1 LGNLKRTSEIFDV
14 GKQQTSKNNVATN
27 AAPKPVSAQP
37 TATSTSS
44 LSSPTLS
51 PMNHIGNKNLMKSPP
66 KSPFGGARATASP
79 MVLNPEKTVPVLPM
93 MVPPLALEP
102 PSGVSASSNATRA
115 STKQSVATKQSMESQ
130 PRSLMSMAVNQ
141 QTKSDVSNKASSTNV
156 PPLKQQPSVS
166 QKPVEEV
173 ESGKTTP
180 IMSNVHDNPEAGA
193 KAEVG
198 GGGSS
203 KRSAVKNSEVSA
215 PAKGQTTPLR
225 AGTQK
230 VYTPNTSNM
239 SRLMND
245 LQRTEQ
251 EKKEAL
257 EQVNK
262 LKALLEQG
270 KQQQKEQTNKSLQQ
284 PQPLAVNQSSS
295 LRDQFEGMVSTQ
307 GESAAVAWI
316 SKQLEGMANDRE
328 GYSSMSPRYHNAE
341 DTNLLSSIIP
351 PLTPRSR
358 PGSRAASPERGGGGG
373 LLMSQSLGQ
382 STGNSGSAR
391 GKRMT
396 TPLPKHLNRHDNQ
409 DGNEREGFVGTT
421 PESVEHEYLV
431 AAAKSIPNEYGT
443 QLASYLVRR
452 PYVDLKERDAAGDAA
467 GDNSKTWESM
477 ETYSH
482 LTSKQDYLNCATAM
496 DPSSLEVLVYIEADG
511 SVFTL
516 TGICNVRHGK
526 LPEGEN
532 DTKSEESLDWDVF
545 DDVEKMDR
553 ALGRVTYI
561 DVEGN
566 EREYWLDSIYEEALT
581 TRESYCMSMISAA
594 CALKEVTGGMGVAT
608 NAGPMQKMSPIQP
621 SSPMVQPLQQPS
633 DPSQPARFMQQ
644 PPTNIGAGDPLQQP
658 SMQTSNAPSGH
669 FMPPPAGSIPPNQ
682 MQNGAKDF
690 TPSMSLNHPE
700 LSKSDKATAFPSDNS
715 QPTPTQPS
723 SGQKSNL
730 ASPREKQT
738 QPSTKLDQKQPTTSA
753 TKPPPDEEYESA
765 DSALPFMVMSLFS
778 LFFSMIIFVIKIP
791 FRIGSMLFTFWV
803 LVIAMRIL
811 WLFLAD
817 DNGAW
822 EMGAGVEYE
831 YNMPGIY

>member
-1 LGNLKRTSEIFDV
+1 
-14 GKQQTSKNNVATN
+14 
-27 AAPKPVSAQP
+27 
-37 TATSTSS
+37 
-44 LSSPTLS
+44 
-51 PMNHIGNKNLMKSPP
+51 
-66 KSPFGGARATASP
+66 
-79 MVLNPEKTVPVLPM
+79 
-93 MVPPLALEP
+93 
-102 PSGVSASSNATRA
+102 
-115 STKQSVATKQSMESQ
+115 
-130 PRSLMSMAVNQ
+130 
-141 QTKSDVSNKASSTNV
+141 
-156 PPLKQQPSVS
+156 
-166 QKPVEEV
+166 
-173 ESGKTTP
+173 
-180 IMSNVHDNPEAGA
+180 
-193 KAEVG
+193 
-198 GGGSS
+198 
-203 KRSAVKNSEVSA
+203 
-215 PAKGQTTPLR
+215 
-225 AGTQK
+225 
-230 VYTPNTSNM
+230 M
-239 SRLMND
+239 SRLVND

-257 EQVNK
+257 EQVSK

-270 KQQQKEQTNKSLQQ
+270 KQQQKERANKSLQR
-284 PQPLAVNQSSS
+284 PQPLAVNQNSS
-295 LRDQFEGMVSTQ
+295 LRDQFEGMVSTK
-307 GESAAVAWI
+307 GESVAVAWI
-316 SKQLEGMANDRE
+316 SKQLEGMTNDRE
-328 GYSSMSPRYHNAE
+328 GYSSLSPRYRNAE
-341 DTNLLSSIIP
+341 ETNLLSSIIP

-396 TPLPKHLNRHDNQ
+396 TPLPKHLNRHENQ
-409 DGNEREGFVGTT
+409 DGNEREGFVGST

-452 PYVDLKERDAAGDAA
+452 PYIDLKERDAA

-477 ETYSH
+477 KTYSH
-482 LTSKQDYLNCATAM
+482 LTSKQNYLNCAAAM

-516 TGICNVRHGK
+516 TGTCNVRHGK

-532 DTKSEESLDWDVF
+532 ETKSEESLDWDVF

-594 CALKEVTGGMGVAT
+594 CALKEVTGGMGVAA
-608 NAGPMQKMSPIQP
+608 NAGPLKRMSPIQP
-621 SSPMVQPLQQPS
+621 VSPMVQPLQQPS
-633 DPSQPARFMQQ
+633 DPLQPAGFMQQ
-644 PPTNIGAGDPLQQP
+644 PPMNIGASDHLHQP
-658 SMQTSNAPSGH
+658 PMQTSNAPSAH

-682 MQNGAKDF
+682 MQNGTTDF
-690 TPSMSLNHPE
+690 TPSMPLNQPE
-700 LSKSDKATAFPSDNS
+700 LSKSDKATALPSDLS
-715 QPTPTQPS
+715 QPTPTRPS
-723 SGQKSNL
+723 SEQKSNL
-730 ASPREKQT
+730 ASPKEKQS
-738 QPSTKLDQKQPTTSA
+738 QPSTNSDQKQPTTST

-765 DSALPFMVMSLFS
+765 DSALPLMVISLFS
-778 LFFSMIIFVIKIP
+778 LLFSMISFVIKIP